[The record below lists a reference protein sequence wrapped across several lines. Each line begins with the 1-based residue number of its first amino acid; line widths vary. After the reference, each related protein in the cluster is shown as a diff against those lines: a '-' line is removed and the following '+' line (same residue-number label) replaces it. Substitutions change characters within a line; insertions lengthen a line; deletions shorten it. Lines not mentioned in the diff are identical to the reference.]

1 MSDLPFIPNE
11 QGKVEG
17 LKNGE
22 QTRVMFYGKAVFIH
36 VKSEREQSGFEDI
49 GLRLKPQDRDA
60 IFVAYPDQVLN
71 ACASNAQAKD
81 K

>member
-36 VKSEREQSGFEDI
+36 VKSEREQVV
-49 GLRLKPQDRDA
+49 LRTLD
-60 IFVAYPDQVLN
+60 
-71 ACASNAQAKD
+71 
-81 K
+81 